1 MPCGFLC
8 IIACLF
14 ILFYF
19 IKSPNSYVIP
29 VMIGDKNDI
38 KLNKHIA
45 LKSRGQECS
54 NGFDTCRLLSFF
66 IIYLSYFFLPLRSLT
81 EKKSQG
87 TSSWNYL
94 TSANF
99 SGFDICF
106 GFVWLKFRY
115 FKRALSVINA
125 LRWVKSKSLAFYKI
139 WQFYSMLKNM
149 YNFFFFIL
157 DIITV
162 LTIFYTLLSMN
173 IQIKYYRSNSVHK

>member
-1 MPCGFLC
+1 MSFAIVFHNL
-8 IIACLF
+8 
-14 ILFYF
+14 
-19 IKSPNSYVIP
+19 SVI
-29 VMIGDKNDI
+29 
-38 KLNKHIA
+38 
-45 LKSRGQECS
+45 
-54 NGFDTCRLLSFF
+54 
-66 IIYLSYFFLPLRSLT
+66 FFLPLRSLT

-115 FKRALSVINA
+115 FKRALSVVNA

-139 WQFYSMLKNM
+139 WQFYSKLKKM
-149 YNFFFFIL
+149 YNLLFFFNV
-157 DIITV
+157 DIIMV